1 MKNELQQVLD
11 DILDDKTTNLKPENL
26 RQEISCLGIE
36 GTLNVP
42 QLNYSLSNTYIENNY
57 NEDSDSFVQ
66 HSNDWGPI
74 SPVYIVDDE
83 GNFIGA
89 ISTTSTGSYK
99 TPRIYTYNKSSKTFD
114 SGVNLTVST
123 VDTDYDVNTVTDL
136 SINASRWLGDRC
148 YVFLMTS
155 GEIFYTLK
163 IIRGSNGKLTL
174 DKSEWWKYTPPT
186 SMFGKTGIYDQNTSP
201 AFSNIDYHKIL
212 YVVNYGGGF
221 ADQNQR
227 VLVSI
232 KLTDTVN
239 ELGYKEMTVNYTAI
253 TNYDPFMPV
262 LVSNDRVCVLAQGYL
277 GSATRKSQIVVFND
291 NFEPVKCTEYY
302 SRILAIN
309 SDATKLIADAKVY
322 NVTIDYSSGDVS
334 LSEIT
339 TLSFFNRLDNVVQ
352 SYDCSKYFTMSE
364 GTSAKMY
371 AYNID
376 WNSNTLTQLYEFSIS
391 SSNRARICGRINNNS
406 GIIMVFSKSNKY
418 NYQSV
423 ILTPVIQSLT
433 YDSTEYYNTFD
444 ASIESGD
451 IIEGK
456 IAYGEDGKITGT
468 MANNGDVEINA
479 TTSEQIKEQGY
490 YNSLKINAVTSN
502 IDENIKPENI
512 KKDVSILGVTGSL
525 EASGGSAVTPIYE
538 TTEYTVKDISV
549 DLNEEVD
556 STSTYE
562 QYVVVHTTLNKLK
575 VYNKSNLSTPL
586 ITQDN
591 VELHYQGFVY
601 IYDFNDN
608 KLYITAGS
616 DIDGGVCYIAD
627 LTEQTITSITY
638 ENILVSTQDNDVHI
652 DRLNHLVHY
661 RHGSY
666 KRYLC
671 IYSYDVIQG
680 FTQLADVYNNF
691 GSYLG
696 DNVYENSKNIVIIN
710 NNGSYSDYNVVPSSM
725 NYDVSGLN
733 YTKTKAFV
741 YSYDDYK
748 SVYVYSLNDD
758 YSLNELLDTIELSF
772 EFTDG
777 RPIFERLNSNY
788 YYLSYNHNNYILK
801 FDEETNQ
808 FSIVLTNQN
817 LKVRNSLPYI
827 ENQNQ
832 YIDFQQGDTEIGIL
846 YNGNQYLTRDKYTG
860 YTNSTLLTGNTMYD
874 IAHQIVA
881 GTMANNGDVVITP
894 TTQEQ
899 TKDKGYYNSLKVSGV
914 TSDIDSNIVPENIK
928 KDVSILGVTG
938 TLEETTGT
946 DTSDATAVASDIAIN
961 KTAYVNGEKVTGTL
975 PIESNV
981 FAKKAYNSQDEK
993 QYNQIRFFANNDV
1006 KTIVDKNIMVQVYTD
1021 YAELA
1026 ETLELTPNKLVKGN
1040 AILEVVGTAIELK
1053 GQTKT
1058 VTPTTNLQTIIPDE
1072 NYNGLTSVEVSA
1084 VTSDIDENIK
1094 AENIK
1099 SGVEILGVTGT
1110 LESGTGV
1117 DTSDATATADDIV
1130 SPKTA
1135 YVNGEKVEGTIKLI
1149 DVQDPNSYYGIGDE
1163 PTVFMDDNS
1172 ITFYDRIPVRH
1183 CYEQNSFVG
1192 VGMSFGEFNN
1202 QVGIT
1207 PDKIVEGNTILGIVG
1222 TGGAGT
1228 EYEPLSRL
1236 STAVTDVQLL
1246 ENNFVSLSGVV
1257 SDTGIVTENETT
1269 FVAGT
1274 SFENLANTIG
1284 LTADKIKKGETILGI
1299 TGTYEGTTTTEE

>member
-42 QLNYSLSNTYIENNY
+42 QFNYSLSNTYIENNY

-99 TPRIYTYNKSSKTFD
+99 MPRIYTYNKSSKTFD

-490 YNSLKINAVTSN
+490 YNSLKINPVTSD

-525 EASGGSAVTPIYE
+525 EASGGSDVTPIYE
-538 TTEYTVKDISV
+538 TTEYTVKNISV

-556 STSTYE
+556 SISTYE

-575 VYNKSNLSTPL
+575 VYNKSNLTQPL
-586 ITQDN
+586 MSLDD
-591 VELHYQGFVY
+591 VSLPYQQFMYVF
-601 IYDFNDN
+601 DKVDD
-608 KLYITAGS
+608 KLYISFGDDGTAEQG
-616 DIDGGVCYIAD
+616 YWIAD
-627 LTEQTITSITY
+627 LTSNNITKGTY
-638 ENILVSTQDNDVHI
+638 TNILDGTQDNDVHI

-661 RHGSY
+661 KYG
-666 KRYLC
+666 RYNNYFY
-671 IYSYDVIQG
+671 IYSYDAIQG
-680 FTQLADVYNNF
+680 FTQLADVYNHF
-691 GSYLG
+691 GSYIG
-696 DNVYENSKNIVIIN
+696 NNVYENSKNIIIIN

-748 SVYVYSLNDD
+748 SLYVYSLNDD
-758 YSLNELLDTIELSF
+758 YSLNELLGTIELSF
-772 EFTDG
+772 EFTNG
-777 RPIFERLNSNY
+777 RPIFQCLNSNY
-788 YYLSYNHNNYILK
+788 YYLSYNENNYILK
-801 FDEETNQ
+801 FDEDTNQ
-808 FSIVLTNQN
+808 FSIVVTNEK
-817 LKVRNSLPYI
+817 LYVRNSLPI
-827 ENQNQ
+827 IQNNNQ

-860 YTNSTLLTGNTMYD
+860 YTNSDLLTGNTMYD

-899 TKDKGYYNSLKVSGV
+899 TKEQGYYNSLKVSAV
-914 TSDIDSNIVPENIK
+914 TSAIDSNIIPENIK
-928 KDVSILGVTG
+928 SGVSVLGVEG
-938 TLEETTGT
+938 TLEGGI
-946 DTSDATAVASDIAIN
+946 DTSDANATANDIALN
-961 KTAYVNGEKVTGTL
+961 KTAYVNGEKVTGILPLFPNTRTFTVSNAGVTNNTEDSTL
-975 PIESNV
+975 DLTTINTTKQILDSNV
-981 FAKKAYNSQDEK
+981 SMNFNADYS
-993 QYNQIRFFANNDV
+993 DV
-1006 KTIVDKNIMVQVYTD
+1006 
-1021 YAELA
+1021 
-1026 ETLELTPNKLVKGN
+1026 
-1040 AILEVVGTAIELK
+1040 
-1053 GQTKT
+1053 
-1058 VTPTTNLQTIIPDE
+1058 
-1072 NYNGLTSVEVSA
+1072 
-1084 VTSDIDENIK
+1084 
-1094 AENIK
+1094 
-1099 SGVEILGVTGT
+1099 
-1110 LESGTGV
+1110 
-1117 DTSDATATADDIV
+1117 ATA
-1130 SPKTA
+1130 
-1135 YVNGEKVEGTIKLI
+1135 
-1149 DVQDPNSYYGIGDE
+1149 
-1163 PTVFMDDNS
+1163 
-1172 ITFYDRIPVRH
+1172 
-1183 CYEQNSFVG
+1183 
-1192 VGMSFGEFNN
+1192 
-1202 QVGIT
+1202 
-1207 PDKIVEGNTILGIVG
+1207 
-1222 TGGAGT
+1222 
-1228 EYEPLSRL
+1228 
-1236 STAVTDVQLL
+1236 
-1246 ENNFVSLSGVV
+1246 
-1257 SDTGIVTENETT
+1257 
-1269 FVAGT
+1269 
-1274 SFENLANTIG
+1274 IG
-1284 LTADKIKKGETILGI
+1284 LTAEKIKAGETILGVEGTLPSGSLPYELVDLSALESGTSIIGFKVDLSVTPDYRKDYSSVSVVNSSTEQGLVYIAAYNGSDRLMVIGEDMLGSGTDLGCNGDIYEFTKTDRVI
-1299 TGTYEGTTTTEE
+1299 TGAKVVATQTYFIFTSPLTIDFISLDGIDLPIQAIKVL

>member
-36 GTLNVP
+36 GALNVP
-42 QLNYSLSNTYIENNY
+42 QFNYSLSNTYIENNY

-262 LVSNDRVCVLAQGYL
+262 LVSNDRVCVLAQGYS
-277 GSATRKSQIVVFND
+277 GSVTKKSQIVVFND

-309 SDATKLIADAKVY
+309 NDATKLIADAKVY

-423 ILTPVIQSLT
+423 IFTPVIQSLN
-433 YDSTEYYNTFD
+433 YNSTEYYNTFD

-468 MANNGDVEINA
+468 MTNNGDVTITP

-490 YNSLKINAVTSN
+490 YNSLKINPVTSD

-525 EASGGSAVTPIYE
+525 EASGGSDVTPIYQ
-538 TTEYTVKDISV
+538 TTEYTIKDISV
-549 DLNEEVD
+549 DLNEVVN
-556 STSTYE
+556 SVSTYGD
-562 QYVVVHTTLNKLK
+562 YVVVHTTLNKLK
-575 VYNKSNLSTPL
+575 VYNKSDLSTPL

-616 DIDGGVCYIAD
+616 EFADGVCYIAD

-671 IYSYDVIQG
+671 IYSYDAIQG

-710 NNGSYSDYNVVPSSM
+710 NNGSYSDYNIVPSSM

-772 EFTDG
+772 EFTNG
-777 RPIFERLNSNY
+777 RPIFECLNSNY
-788 YYLSYNHNNYILK
+788 YYLSYNENNYILK
-801 FDEETNQ
+801 FDEDTNQ
-808 FSIVLTNQN
+808 FSIILTNQS
-817 LKVRNSLPYI
+817 LKLRNSLPYI

-832 YIDFQQGDTEIGIL
+832 YINFQQGDTEIGIL

-881 GTMANNGDVVITP
+881 GTMSNNGDVIITP

-899 TKDKGYYNSLKVSGV
+899 TKEQGYYNSLKVSAV

-928 KDVSILGVTG
+928 KDISILGVTG

-1099 SGVEILGVTGT
+1099 LGVEILGVTGT